1 MLFSF
6 IEIRDIVI
14 MTLAIGFIFRDVFH
28 YKPKVEVL
36 TPEYY
41 MNRAKGFKGFRGI
54 NWTDFWFAAAV
65 VAPSIILHEFG
76 HKFVAIAYGMT
87 AVFQAAYTWLAVG
100 IVLKLIGSSFIFFVP
115 AFTSIIGEAA
125 PIQHA
130 AIAFAGPGINLAL
143 WLVSLIVLKT
153 AKLKNNHRNFLFLVS
168 RINMFLFIFNLI
180 PIPGFDGYSVFS
192 NLGKVLLG

>member
-6 IEIRDIVI
+6 NEILDIAI

-28 YKPKVEVL
+28 FTPKVEVL

-41 MNRAKGFKGFRGI
+41 MNRAKRLRGFKGI
-54 NWTDFWFAAAV
+54 NWADFWFSAAV

-76 HKFVAIAYGMT
+76 HKFVAIAFGMT
-87 AVFQAAYTWLAVG
+87 AVFQAAYAWLAIG
-100 IVLKLIGSSFIFFVP
+100 MVLKLIGSSFIFFVP
-115 AFTSIIGEAA
+115 AFTSISGVGT
-125 PIQHA
+125 PLQTA
-130 AIAFAGPGINLAL
+130 AIAFAGPGVNLLL
-143 WLVSLIVLKT
+143 WLASLIVLKT
-153 AKLKNNHRNFLFLVS
+153 AKLKANQRNFLFLVS

-192 NLGKVLLG
+192 NLGKVLFG